1 MTEINHVLRSPGIS
15 LCRWLA
21 AAALCLFSV
30 GAWASFP
37 ATDTTPPGSCTT
49 APCYTYSTGSIID
62 LASNATG
69 PYSTKAA
76 ACDASAVM
84 SYNYY
89 ASSSPGWG
97 PYTWGVNATT
107 PSCVNWLKD
116 KNGNYL
122 GGGIKT
128 WSYATQSVPAVTPS
142 YSCPAGSTLT
152 GTTCTCNA
160 GNVENGSSCTVANG
174 QYWADLLNSLDQT
187 LAGEGGCG
195 VSRCFQGF
203 TITAS
208 GGTCWKDKTTGK
220 TMYENYGPYSSAN
233 VPCTATPTGGG
244 ASKVEP
250 PATSSPASCSGYW
263 GSVNGVDTCVPKGTS
278 PGTGTATNDS
288 KSTTTTDS
296 TGTTTTTRDGVT
308 VCQGGTCTT
317 TRTTTTTAPGVTPQT
332 VTSSSSQP
340 QVSFCQENPS
350 AKACQ
355 APDPCQD
362 NPDSVACMKSG
373 TPTNDQVLPVLNSGF
388 TSIGSVVFTSTA
400 GCPADLPFTVLDKTY
415 SFSYASA
422 CSTAA
427 SYGAPLVLVLG
438 AALAA
443 FVFVGGFKV

>member
-1 MTEINHVLRSPGIS
+1 MTEKNHVLRSPGIS
-15 LCRWLA
+15 FCRWLA

-37 ATDTTPPGSCTT
+37 ATNTTPPGSCTT
-49 APCYTYSTGSIID
+49 APCVDYQLESTAGTSHGGTPEVSCRDALALMIVKFPTWGII
-62 LASNATG
+62 
-69 PYSTKAA
+69 Y
-76 ACDASAVM
+76 V
-84 SYNYY
+84 
-89 ASSSPGWG
+89 SSS
-97 PYTWGVNATT
+97 V
-107 PSCVNWLKD
+107 SQCVLSF
-116 KNGNYL
+116 NGNL
-122 GGGIKT
+122 GYYNWT
-128 WSYATQSVPAVTPS
+128 RVVSQAPVTPS
-142 YSCPAGSTLT
+142 YSCPAGASLS
-152 GTTCTCNA
+152 GSTCTCNA
-160 GNVENGSSCTVANG
+160 GNVQSGSSCIVANG
-174 QYWADLLNSLDQT
+174 QYWADLLNSLEQT

-220 TMYENYGPYSSAN
+220 NMYENYGPYSSAN
-233 VPCTATPTGGG
+233 VPCTATPAGGG
-244 ASKVEP
+244 ASQVEP
-250 PATSSPASCSGYW
+250 PATPSPGDCNGYW

-308 VCQGGTCTT
+308 VCEGGTCTT
-317 TRTTTTTAPGVTPQT
+317 TRTTTTTAPGGTPQT

-355 APDPCQD
+355 AADPCQD
-362 NPDSVACMKSG
+362 NPDSLACMKSG
-373 TPTNDQVLPVLNSGF
+373 SPTDDQALPAFDSGF

-422 CSTAA
+422 CSTATT
-427 SYGAPLVLVLG
+427 YGAPLVLVLG